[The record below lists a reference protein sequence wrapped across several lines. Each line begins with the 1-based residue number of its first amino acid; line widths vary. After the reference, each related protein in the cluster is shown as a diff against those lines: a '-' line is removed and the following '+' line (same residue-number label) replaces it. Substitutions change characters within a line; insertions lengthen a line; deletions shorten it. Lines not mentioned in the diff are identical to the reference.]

1 MRRHIFT
8 GAALVA
14 LTMWAGSLWALLP
27 GDGGPLTGMLVVD
40 GRPLVNSGVQVL
52 FKDEEGNV
60 IMRPDF
66 RTDSTGAF
74 SVGIPKAIGVRPG
87 EITITGSIPG
97 GSRHFSVTS
106 GFAVVSAPY
115 ALVAAEAN
123 KLVSDGDLILSDA
136 TLKCRNIEVT
146 GSVQVTN
153 SLSALRL
160 RARDFPSNDVN
171 VVEVRDLVLDGSNP
185 NRGRLR
191 WFGKE
196 VVIMEGNMEGNADEY
211 FAGAWLNEV
220 GWTFVWDGVSA
231 GRFDAAVDRGR
242 WLEPNVWTAPTDGF
256 CRWVSASKV
265 SGIPDGSAANL
276 AGISIKHEDGG
287 SLDVLPVGVVEGLHD
302 PITMTFPVRKGDVVT
317 IRYTVAVPSIKL
329 IKAHCSAEMS
339 LRFRPI
345 GLDK

>member
-14 LTMWAGSLWALLP
+14 LTMWAGSLWARS
-27 GDGGPLTGMLVVD
+27 DDSGPLTGMLVVD

-52 FKDEEGNV
+52 FKDEEGKV
-60 IMRPDF
+60 IMRPEF
-66 RTDSTGAF
+66 KTDSTGAF
-74 SVGIPKAIGVRPG
+74 SVGIPKALGVRPG

-123 KLVSDGDLILSDA
+123 KLVSDRDLILSDA

-171 VVEVRDLVLDGSNP
+171 VVEVRDLVLDGSYP

-196 VVIMEGNMEGNADEY
+196 VVVMEGKVDES
-211 FAGAWLNEV
+211 FLGAGVNEI
-220 GWTFVWDGVSA
+220 GWTFKWDGVGS
-231 GRFDAAVDRGR
+231 GRFHGAVDRGR

-256 CRWVSASKV
+256 CRWISASKV
-265 SGIPDGSAANL
+265 TGITDGSAANL

-317 IRYTVAVPSIKL
+317 IRYTVAVPRTQDL
-329 IKAHCSAEMS
+329 VHCSAEMS

>member
-1 MRRHIFT
+1 M
-8 GAALVA
+8 VA
-14 LTMWAGSLWALLP
+14 LTMWAGSLWATS
-27 GDGGPLTGMLVVD
+27 DDSGPLTGMLVVD
-40 GRPLVNSGVQVL
+40 GRPQVNSGVVQVQ

-60 IMRPDF
+60 IGLRDF

-87 EITITGSIPG
+87 EITITGSTP
-97 GSRHFSVTS
+97 HFSFTS

-123 KLVSDGDLILSDA
+123 KLVSDGDLILSEA

-171 VVEVRDLVLDGSNP
+171 VVEVRDLVLDGSYP

-211 FAGAWLNEV
+211 FADAWLNE
-220 GWTFVWDGVSA
+220 GWTFVWDGVSS
-231 GRFDAAVDRGR
+231 GRFHAAVDRGR

-265 SGIPDGSAANL
+265 TGIPDGYAANL

-317 IRYTVAVPSIKL
+317 IRYTVALPIIPLTKV
-329 IKAHCSAEMS
+329 HCSAEMS

>member
-27 GDGGPLTGMLVVD
+27 GDSGPLTGMLVVD
-40 GRPLVNSGVQVL
+40 GRPLVNSGGVQVL

-60 IMRPDF
+60 IMRPDI

-196 VVIMEGNMEGNADEY
+196 VVVMEGKAVESIVR
-211 FAGAWLNEV
+211 AGANEI
-220 GWTFVWDGVSA
+220 GWTFEWDGVSA

-265 SGIPDGSAANL
+265 TGIPDGYAANL

-287 SLDVLPVGVVEGLHD
+287 GLDVLPVGVVEGLHD

-317 IRYTVAVPSIKL
+317 IRYTVAVPRAQGL
-329 IKAHCSAEMS
+329 VHLHCSAEMS

>member
-14 LTMWAGSLWALLP
+14 LTMWAGSLWATS
-27 GDGGPLTGMLVVD
+27 DDSGPLTGMLVVD
-40 GRPLVNSGVQVL
+40 GRPQVNKHDL
-52 FKDEEGNV
+52 MAEFKDEEGNV
-60 IMRPDF
+60 IGLGIF

-74 SVGIPKAIGVRPG
+74 SVGIPKALGVRPG
-87 EITITGSIPG
+87 EITITGSTP
-97 GSRHFSVTS
+97 HFSVTS

-196 VVIMEGNMEGNADEY
+196 VVIMEGKVDES
-211 FAGAWLNEV
+211 FLGAGVNE
-220 GWTFVWDGVSA
+220 GWTFVWDGVSS

-265 SGIPDGSAANL
+265 TGITDGSAANL

-317 IRYTVAVPSIKL
+317 IRYTVAVPRTQDL
-329 IKAHCSAEMS
+329 VHCSAEMS